1 MRHRLSLQGF
11 FAFALVAADVKSL
24 AIPNWR
30 SDMKRLAMA
39 AALVV
44 ALSIPTLAGEVPT
57 MGVVTPQPPP
67 PPAQSTSIATTVL
80 LTILTFVGR

>member
-67 PPAQSTSIATTVL
+67 PPSIATTVL
-80 LTILTFVGR
+80 LTIISLIGR